1 MKFATTA
8 FALLLASSFAQ
19 ADVLT
24 FTDRAAFQ
32 AAVAGHQVDDLN
44 DLLDGQGGD
53 SFIQRDGY
61 SINIQSYGC
70 VSGPAQCG
78 ENSAQGFFYPAYL
91 WTYNAGSFTFDR
103 AINAFGLD
111 FGRYQSSQTAVELN
125 GHRYAV
131 TNGGFFG
138 IIDTGSTFTSVAYS
152 ATGSGSLLDNV
163 TFGTMRAA
171 DVPEP
176 ASIALFGAAL
186 AGLGL
191 SRRRKA

>member
-8 FALLLASSFAQ
+8 FALLLASGLAQ

-32 AAVAGHQVDDLN
+32 AAVADYQVDDLN
-44 DLLDGQGGD
+44 DLRDGQGRD
-53 SFIQRDGY
+53 ASIQRDGY

-70 VSGPAQCG
+70 ASGPGQCG
-78 ENSAQGFFYPAYL
+78 DNSAQGFFYPAYL
-91 WTYNAGSFTFDR
+91 WTYNAGNFKFDR

-111 FGRYQSSQTAVELN
+111 FGRYLHSQTAVVLN
-125 GHRYAV
+125 GHSYAA

-138 IIDTGSTFTSVAYS
+138 IIDTASTFTSVSYAGN
-152 ATGSGSLLDNV
+152 GSGSLLDNV
-163 TFGTMRAA
+163 TFGTTQAT

-176 ASIALFGAAL
+176 ASIALFAAAL